1 MKQRFQSEHEKA
13 VHNEGVA
20 TEACKALNAEKQV
33 SAELRDQID
42 AIDETLQ
49 QTRSAAETLNH
60 LLTEQRAATDEAQ
73 RRAASAEQLVTEL
86 KAKLYDYMSDGL
98 TFNSDSLVVYTD
110 ANKSNTLAASNYT
123 VSSNAHSFTIT
134 FTNIISTIST
144 NSLTSAD
151 KFYVYYDATLNEN
164 AKVYTEGHNDNTAY
178 LVYSNNPY
186 DGGTGE
192 SPHVTVYDWTFTMA
206 LQTIPSAAM

>member
-1 MKQRFQSEHEKA
+1 MIKLATKDQEREALAKIKEIVDGLGPQSYIGTAFEGCFEDAVENIDNDFWLSMKQRFQSEHEKA

-86 KAKLYDYMSDGL
+86 KAKLYDYMTGAMSP
-98 TFNSDSLVVYTD
+98 
-110 ANKSNTLAASNYT
+110 K
-123 VSSNAHSFTIT
+123 
-134 FTNIISTIST
+134 
-144 NSLTSAD
+144 
-151 KFYVYYDATLNEN
+151 
-164 AKVYTEGHNDNTAY
+164 EG
-178 LVYSNNPY
+178 
-186 DGGTGE
+186 
-192 SPHVTVYDWTFTMA
+192 
-206 LQTIPSAAM
+206 QQK